1 MCNVSQASL
10 RIYTYIYKFSVC
22 QRRIVKGTRT
32 HAQKRYMV
40 YLVKAR
46 SSTETNDNFLCGGT
60 LVTTSQIL
68 TSAACI
74 IRLDN
79 LYAIAGYRKYVNGMD
94 LENDNCTK
102 HKKERIVK
110 IRVPR
115 GHLSHLREYANTS
128 RWMALDIGVATVEKP
143 YDFQDVTFKIY
154 CSYIPAAIQI
164 NYDTNLD
171 KKIGTN
177 VVALGW
183 GRDRGSRIRD
193 LVDRNSET
201 LKEVSIVI
209 QKKDD
214 CIKKFRGNGLAVLI
228 EKFMLCTHGTGI
240 LDGEGNV
247 INELDKA
254 IYNACADGQRP
265 GHDQCKDFDDKV
277 YANRRIRRPSV
288 KQNETGD
295 INHLDRKING
305 SNVKHVFSRR
315 QGICQNDHGGP
326 LVTWVG
332 TTELVIGVAVNGL
345 YDVEYNC
352 VGPYIFVSTSAAGLI
367 LKCLLSDNV
376 ATGKSCT
383 HETTGGFDIFENVT
397 RGYGDEALLRAQELT
412 SDYDYSSV
420 PQVVTL

>member
-1 MCNVSQASL
+1 
-10 RIYTYIYKFSVC
+10 
-22 QRRIVKGTRT
+22 
-32 HAQKRYMV
+32 
-40 YLVKAR
+40 
-46 SSTETNDNFLCGGT
+46 
-60 LVTTSQIL
+60 
-68 TSAACI
+68 
-74 IRLDN
+74 
-79 LYAIAGYRKYVNGMD
+79 
-94 LENDNCTK
+94 
-102 HKKERIVK
+102 
-110 IRVPR
+110 
-115 GHLSHLREYANTS
+115 
-128 RWMALDIGVATVEKP
+128 MALDIGVATVEKP

-228 EKFMLCTHGTGI
+228 EKFMICTHGTGL

-254 IYNACADGQRP
+254 IYNACTDGQRP

-277 YANRRIRRPSV
+277 YANRRMRRPSV

-295 INHLDRKING
+295 INHLDRKINE

-315 QGICQNDHGGP
+315 QGICQLWHERRRIETFAFTISVRIGVKINDHGGP

-332 TTELVIGVAVNGL
+332 TAELVIGVAVNGL

-376 ATGKSCT
+376 STGESCT
-383 HETTGGFDIFENVT
+383 QETTGGFDIFENVT
-397 RGYGDEALLRAQELT
+397 RGFEDGVQALLRAQEEMSAKIGKSELI

-420 PQVVTL
+420 QEVAYL